1 MNPPRAARPVGLL
14 ELFTVAGRLKGEFRR
29 GWVHKLG
36 MKSPESVADHSYRTA
51 LMSMV
56 YSDLRGLDTTKVLR
70 MALLHD
76 LAEAVVGDSMPGERT
91 KAEKLRMESAAMRGI
106 LAVLP
111 RPTRVGY
118 WTAWREFNRG
128 TTPEARLVRQVDK
141 LEMAL
146 QAGEY
151 CKGRLRNRAL
161 EFFDSARAQ
170 VSDED
175 LLGVLRLIAS
185 EP

>member
-1 MNPPRAARPVGLL
+1 VDLL
-14 ELFTVAGRLKGEFRR
+14 ELFTVAGRLKSELRR
-29 GWVHKLG
+29 GWVRKLG
-36 MKSPESVADHSYRTA
+36 MERPESVADHSYRTA
-51 LMSMV
+51 LIAMV
-56 YSDLRGLDTTKVLR
+56 YSDLRGLDTVKVLR

-76 LAEAVVGDSMPGERT
+76 LAEAIVGDSMPGERART
-91 KAEKLRMESAAMRGI
+91 EKLRMESAAMRRT
-106 LAVLP
+106 LAGLP
-111 RPTRVGY
+111 RATRACY
-118 WTAWREFNRG
+118 WNAWREFNHG

-151 CKGRLRNRAL
+151 GKGRLRDRTR

-175 LLGVLRLIAS
+175 LLGVLRLVA
-185 EP
+185 PAP